1 MDYSLQTPHVREC
14 LAEECDREA
23 RNCGLCAKHYQQ
35 VRKHGR
41 LTPEREYRKRGAI
54 CEAKGCADKQVAK
67 GYCFRHYQQV
77 RSNGRLT
84 PERERKYGRT
94 RCSYPGCFEPH
105 SARDYCKRHYMSEYY
120 HEIVVTGKDISN
132 AAGGG

>member
-35 VRKHGR
+35 VRR
-41 LTPEREYRKRGAI
+41 I
-54 CEAKGCADKQVAK
+54 
-67 GYCFRHYQQV
+67 
-77 RSNGRLT
+77 GRLT

-94 RCSYPGCFEPH
+94 RCSYPSCFEQH
-105 SARDYCKRHYMSEYY
+105 SARDYCKRHYMSEY
-120 HEIVVTGKDISN
+120 HHKIVVTGKDISN
-132 AAGGG
+132 VAGGG